1 VAPTA
6 LFNDDFEEYVYD
18 NRRKTNCSRYYFSNQ
33 LQENMKIS
41 SNAGLV
47 HSMSL
52 TFNNQ
57 NNEEEKDDAVYNL
70 EISERTLKEIS
81 AVTTQVEEDD
91 CYIRSLVSSA
101 LVNIISNENVVNP
114 RVTIKYQCNEL
125 INTGKIN
132 IKSKNNNKK
141 RNNSELFLLNLS
153 TLSSKPSELFCESLK
168 FTSSFSKFHFNNH
181 QTGMYLQNT
190 CLFF

>member
-1 VAPTA
+1 
-6 LFNDDFEEYVYD
+6 
-18 NRRKTNCSRYYFSNQ
+18 
-33 LQENMKIS
+33 MKIS